1 MTQLNE
7 AERDHVAAP
16 PAGVLSSEQIKELI
30 RQGCIQPASI
40 PNENIQPSSVDLRL
54 GKGGYRV
61 PASFLL
67 SKGGSVQDKLDG
79 YAGDYYRF
87 NIEKG
92 AFLEAKKTYV
102 FQLEESLSLPSTLK
116 ARSNPKS
123 STGRIDTFARLI
135 TDDCTNF
142 DNVAPGYKGGLY
154 LIVYPMSF
162 DIKVR
167 SGITLNQIR
176 FSTTGN
182 KHRLHL
188 EELQKVYTEEQ
199 LLYSKE
205 GTPIPLNE
213 AIVEEDGLFLTVDLE
228 DDVVGYRSKKNAKPI
243 DLAKH
248 THKIE
253 EYWEPIKRPTN
264 GRLILDP
271 DYFYIL
277 KSKEKIRIPMNYA
290 CEMVDFHSGI
300 GEFRSHYAGFFDPG
314 FGYGKEGEIKGSHA
328 VLELRMRDSPMELVD
343 GQIVVKMVFERMSM
357 PPAIAYGVDMKSNY
371 QNQSLR
377 LSKHFVH
384 E

>member
-1 MTQLNE
+1 MNGI
-7 AERDHVAAP
+7 AHGHI
-16 PAGVLSSEQIKELI
+16 AGQPGVMSSEQIKALLTAGYI
-30 RQGCIQPASI
+30 LPVPAATPI
-40 PNENIQPSSVDLRL
+40 PPENIQPSSVDLRL
-54 GKGGYRV
+54 GSIGYRV

-67 SKGGSVQDKLDG
+67 SGGGTVQEKLEE
-79 YAGDYYRF
+79 YENDYYKF
-87 NIEKG
+87 KIDKS
-92 AFLEAKKTYV
+92 AFLEARKTYV
-102 FQLEESLSLPSTLK
+102 FELQERLNLPEDLR

-135 TDDCTNF
+135 TDNCTNF
-142 DNVAPGYKGGLY
+142 DNVAPGYKGKLY

-162 DIKVR
+162 DIKVKAGL
-167 SGITLNQIR
+167 SLNQIR
-176 FSTTGN
+176 FSTIGN
-182 KHRLHL
+182 HHRLTT
-188 EELQKVYTEEQ
+188 EELKKTYREEN
-199 LLYSKE
+199 LLYDKS
-205 GTPIPLNE
+205 GQPIPLQQ
-213 AIVEEDGLFLTVDLE
+213 ALIEEDGLFLTVDLS
-228 DDVVGYRSKKNAKPI
+228 DDTIGYRSKKNAKPI